1 MQSYTENSPEAMAQL
16 LTALMA
22 ADDRIDD
29 AEIEALGVL
38 DAYARIGITPPRF
51 ADVLRDYFK
60 DIDASHRAIDRVDC
74 IGACIT
80 APGARVVLW
89 EIMHG
94 LASAGDDISPAEIAF
109 VERVAAV
116 WWNGSLPARLAM
128 PGKARGYVPHD
139 PLLRSLARSETQR
152 EPARTG

>member
-1 MQSYTENSPEAMAQL
+1 MQRYTENSPEAMAQL

-22 ADDRIDD
+22 ADERIDD
-29 AEIEALGVL
+29 AEIEALSVL
-38 DAYARIGITPPRF
+38 DTYARIGITPPLL
-51 ADVLRDYFK
+51 ADVLRDYFN
-60 DIDASHRAIDRVDC
+60 DTDASHRAIDRVDC

-80 APGARVVLW
+80 APGARAVLW

-94 LASAGDDISPAEIAF
+94 LAGAGDDIGPAEIAF

-116 WWNGSLPARLAM
+116 WWSGSLPARLAM

-139 PLLRSLARSETQR
+139 PLLRSLARGETQR